1 MTRNEETSGTFAFIV
16 MELCSRGLVKNIK
29 VGLPPLKFIKCK
41 QMALVTYDWDENGM
55 QPKIGSRP
63 AKV

>member
-41 QMALVTYDWDENGM
+41 KMALVTYDWDENATKNRIT
-55 QPKIGSRP
+55 PSKSL
-63 AKV
+63 K